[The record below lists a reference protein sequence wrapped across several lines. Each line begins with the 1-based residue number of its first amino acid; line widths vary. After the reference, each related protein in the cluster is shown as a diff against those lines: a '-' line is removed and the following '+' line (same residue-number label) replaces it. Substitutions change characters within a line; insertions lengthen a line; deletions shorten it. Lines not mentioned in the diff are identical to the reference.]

1 MYIKVSDDGII
12 EDVKFNTFGC
22 ASAIASSSMA
32 TEMIK
37 GQPID
42 KALELTNK
50 AVVEALDGLPPVKIH
65 CSVLAEE
72 AVKAAVKDYYD
83 KKGIEYDPA
92 EFAGIQREIIKLK
105 KEKDICILAHCYQSP
120 EILEVAD
127 FVGDSFALSVEASKV
142 NNKTVIM
149 CGVRFMAET
158 VKILS
163 PDKTVYLAN
172 PDAGCPM
179 AEMMDKEVISL
190 VKEQYP
196 DYTVVAYINTT
207 SELKT
212 ICDVCV
218 TSSSALKIC
227 KQIENKNILF
237 IPDCNLGDWISKQLP
252 EKNFK
257 LLSGGCPTHARMGE
271 RDVKRARE
279 AHPDALLLIHPEC
292 VPDVV
297 KHADYVGSTTGIMNY
312 AKESDAKEFI
322 IGTENSIVTHL
333 QMSCPDKMFYP
344 LSKDCVCHN
353 MKATTL
359 VDVLN
364 CCKGIFGEEITLDEE
379 TYIGAKKCIDEM
391 IRLG

>member
-1 MYIKVSDDGII
+1 MSIKDIQNQI
-12 EDVKFNTFGC
+12 
-22 ASAIASSSMA
+22 
-32 TEMIK
+32 
-37 GQPID
+37 
-42 KALELTNK
+42 LE
-50 AVVEALDGLPPVKIH
+50 
-65 CSVLAEE
+65 
-72 AVKAAVKDYYD
+72 
-83 KKGIEYDPA
+83 
-92 EFAGIQREIIKLK
+92 LK

-127 FVGDSFALSVEASKV
+127 FTGDSFALSVKASQV
-142 NNKTVIM
+142 QNKTVIM

-163 PDKTVYLAN
+163 PDKKVILSN
-172 PDAGCPM
+172 PSAGCPM
-179 AEMMDKEVISL
+179 AEMMDKEVIAQ

-218 TSSSALKIC
+218 TSSSALEIC
-227 KQIENKNILF
+227 KKLDNDNILF

-257 LLSGGCPTHARMGE
+257 LLNGGCPTHAKMTAK
-271 RDVKRARE
+271 DVEKAK
-279 AHPDALLLIHPEC
+279 ALHPNAEFLVHPEC
-292 VPDVV
+292 TPEVV
-297 KHADYVGSTTGIMNY
+297 ALADYVGSTTGIMDY
-312 AKESDAKEFI
+312 ARKSSAEEFI
-322 IGTENSIVTHL
+322 VGTENSIVTHL
-333 QMSCPDKMFYP
+333 QLECTDKKFYP
-344 LSKDCVCHN
+344 LSKHCICDN

-364 CCKGIFGEEITLDEE
+364 CCKGTFGEEIELEEE
-379 TYIGAKKCIDEM
+379 TYKGAKRCIDEM

>member
-1 MYIKVSDDGII
+1 MSIKDIQNQI
-12 EDVKFNTFGC
+12 
-22 ASAIASSSMA
+22 
-32 TEMIK
+32 
-37 GQPID
+37 
-42 KALELTNK
+42 LE
-50 AVVEALDGLPPVKIH
+50 
-65 CSVLAEE
+65 
-72 AVKAAVKDYYD
+72 
-83 KKGIEYDPA
+83 
-92 EFAGIQREIIKLK
+92 LK

-127 FVGDSFALSVEASKV
+127 FTGDSFALSVKASQV
-142 NNKTVIM
+142 QNNIVIM

-163 PDKTVYLAN
+163 PDKKVILAN
-172 PDAGCPM
+172 PTAGCPM
-179 AEMMDKEVISL
+179 AEMMDKEDIAQ

-218 TSSSALKIC
+218 TSSSALEIC
-227 KQIENKNILF
+227 KKIDNDNILF

-257 LLSGGCPTHARMGE
+257 LLNGGCPTHAKMTAK
-271 RDVKRARE
+271 DVEKAK
-279 AHPDALLLIHPEC
+279 ALYPNAEFLVHPEC
-292 VPDVV
+292 TPEVV
-297 KHADYVGSTTGIMNY
+297 ALADYVGSTTGIMDY
-312 AKESDAKEFI
+312 AKKSSATEFI

-333 QMSCPDKMFYP
+333 QLECADKKFYP
-344 LSKDCVCHN
+344 LSKDCICNN

-364 CCKGIFGEEITLDEE
+364 CCKGTFGEEIELDDE
-379 TYIGAKKCIDEM
+379 TYKGAKKCIDEM